1 MTEKMET
8 DTQGTKGTGMYV
20 FIDEKSGKFLNSH
33 FSGLT
38 EELGEALRLDDST
51 PMKIIVKGFME
62 NLPKGGVGIVAHEI
76 RYVPVLRF

>member
-8 DTQGTKGTGMYV
+8 GTPGIKGTGMYV

-76 RYVPVLRF
+76 RFVPVLRF